1 MSFPVRF
8 EAELLV
14 EGRTATYVV
23 VPLDVRAVFGA
34 ARPPVRARING
45 AEVRTTLAP
54 YGDRWYL
61 PVNRAFRTAAGV
73 AAGETVVVELEPD
86 REPRSVTVPDDLA
99 AALAAAPAAARERF
113 EALSF
118 SHRREYV
125 EWIEEAKRP
134 ETRAR
139 RIAGALERLV
149 VGKTAR

>member
-1 MSFPVRF
+1 VSFPVRF

-23 VPLDVRAVFGA
+23 VPLDVRAVFGR

-45 AEVRTTLAP
+45 AEIRTTLAP
-54 YGDRWYL
+54 YGDRWYM
-61 PVNRAFRTAAGV
+61 PVNRALRAAAGV
-73 AAGETVVVELEPD
+73 AAGETVAVELEPD
-86 REPRSVTVPDDLA
+86 DEPRSVTVPDDLA
-99 AALAAAPAAARERF
+99 AALAAGPAAAWERF
-113 EALSF
+113 ESLSF

-134 ETRAR
+134 GTRAR

-149 VGKTAR
+149 EGKTAR